1 MQRLAR
7 KHHFCVTAPLVPLL
21 YFYIECTP
29 PPLLDRALSFVP
41 PLKFYIECTTLLRA
55 LSFQLFAAFVISV
68 FGGIILQILEQNI
81 SSFTTAQILE
91 CLGTETQSELNL
103 KRNAGL
109 LCAANPK

>member
-1 MQRLAR
+1 MFFGVNFILQ
-7 KHHFCVTAPLVPLL
+7 KFCQCKKNDKYQV
-21 YFYIECTP
+21 C
-29 PPLLDRALSFVP
+29 VP

-55 LSFQLFAAFVISV
+55 LSFQLCAAFVISV
-68 FGGIILQILEQNI
+68 FGGIILQNLEQNI